1 MFLLLLL
8 IVDIVSSVNLFE
20 RFLLIV
26 VVYGVLRNFGEL
38 FVLVIVIVRFVDMW
52 LLFLLEMCIMEGM
65 VRIK

>member
-38 FVLVIVIVRFVDMW
+38 LVLVIVIVRFVDVW

>member
-38 FVLVIVIVRFVDMW
+38 LVLVIVIVRFVDVW
-52 LLFLLEMCIMEGM
+52 FLFLLEMCIMEGM

>member
-8 IVDIVSSVNLFE
+8 IVDIVSCVNLFE